1 MTAPPIA
8 RPLQSLI
15 ARAQRHAPEVPA
27 FSCIDPVE
35 TAADKLSALTWR
47 VLRRQR
53 GRVGDDATLIRHL
66 YDLAVLARTVKAA
79 PAFAALALQ
88 AAATDVGRG
97 GEATAASDPVTL
109 FATMI
114 ERLRSDRLWAV
125 EYDNFVRQVSF
136 AQPHERISFE
146 QALAGR
152 DHTGGQ
158 SGCWVTRSY
167 TARIKAFDPSLAG
180 SCPKEGRGDLRRV
193 AQSHI
198 FNRQWLRAIGFR
210 VVRRGCVV
218 DKPSLSR
225 LTCSTR
231 FSLSTCDRCTRTP
244 RTRASH
250 NGT

>member
-53 GRVGDDATLIRHL
+53 GRVGDDVTLIRHL
-66 YDLAVLARTVKAA
+66 YDLAALARTVKAA

-146 QALAGR
+146 QALAAVITLV
-152 DHTGGQ
+152 D
-158 SGCWVTRSY
+158 
-167 TARIKAFDPSLAG
+167 SLDAG
-180 SCPKEGRGDLRRV
+180 
-193 AQSHI
+193 
-198 FNRQWLRAIGFR
+198 
-210 VVRRGCVV
+210 
-218 DKPSLSR
+218 
-225 LTCSTR
+225 
-231 FSLSTCDRCTRTP
+231 
-244 RTRASH
+244 
-250 NGT
+250 